1 MMKKEHKMKRQIKQ
15 NRFARM
21 RKEMKQ
27 YGFPL
32 RVVMCGRVE
41 NGRFYLTNRTR

>member
-1 MMKKEHKMKRQIKQ
+1 MKKGQYMKQVKM
-15 NRFARM
+15 NRFARV
-21 RKEMKQ
+21 RKDMKQ

-41 NGRFYLTNRTR
+41 NGRFYLTNRTK

>member
-1 MMKKEHKMKRQIKQ
+1 MMKKQRQIKQ

-32 RVVMCGRVE
+32 RVVMCGMVL